1 MNTLLFIKK
10 YWKLLL
16 FLVGV
21 LLITILSICTF
32 SLLKSNR
39 LLKNDYD
46 RLLNNLENTYDS
58 LETYTAKNGQLVYQ
72 LNSIIVDYKE
82 LKIINPK
89 LVKEIENLRIRIKNL
104 SSVNTIDVQYTTII
118 DSIPVLYEKPYYLIN
133 YSDNFMKL
141 NTKLNT
147 NSNSLEDTKLIVYD
161 SLIISNEF
169 VTKGW
174 WFWKKVTGVKLK
186 FSASNPNLKLTNAE
200 SYYIISVNRKKL
212 SDILN

>member
-1 MNTLLFIKK
+1 MN
-10 YWKLLL
+10 YLL
-16 FLVGV
+16 FLKKYYKLILSLIGI
-21 LLITILSICTF
+21 LLITVLSICTF

-39 LLKNDYD
+39 ILKNDYD

-58 LETYTAKNGQLVYQ
+58 LESYTAKNGQLVYQ

-104 SSVNTIDVQYTTII
+104 SSVNSIDVQYTTII

-133 YSDNFMKL
+133 YSDNFTEL

-147 NSNSLEDTKLIVYD
+147 NLNSLEDTKIVVYD

-200 SYYIISVNRKKL
+200 SYYIISVKRKKL

>member
-1 MNTLLFIKK
+1 MNTLLFLKK
-10 YWKLLL
+10 YYKLLL

-72 LNSIIVDYKE
+72 LNSIMVDYKE

-141 NTKLNT
+141 NAILNT

-169 VTKGW
+169 ITKGW
-174 WFWKKVTGVKLK
+174 WFWKKITGVKLK

-200 SYYIISVNRKKL
+200 SYYIISVKRKKL

>member
-1 MNTLLFIKK
+1 MNTLLFLKK
-10 YWKLLL
+10 YYKLLL

-72 LNSIIVDYKE
+72 LNSIMVDYKE

-141 NTKLNT
+141 NAILNT

-169 VTKGW
+169 ITKGW
-174 WFWKKVTGVKLK
+174 WFWKKITGVKLK

>member
-1 MNTLLFIKK
+1 MTALLFLKK

-21 LLITILSICTF
+21 LLIIVLSVSTIYYF
-32 SLLKSNR
+32 KSNR
-39 LLKNDYD
+39 LLKNDYE

-58 LETYTAKNGQLVYQ
+58 LESYSAKNGQLVYQ
-72 LNSIIVDYKE
+72 LNSIVVDYKE
-82 LKIINPK
+82 LKEINPK
-89 LVKEIENLRIRIKNL
+89 LVKEIENLKIRIKNL
-104 SSVNTIDVQYTTII
+104 SSVNSIDVQYTTII

-133 YSDNFMKL
+133 YSDNFTKIS
-141 NTKLNT
+141 TKLNT
-147 NSNSLEDTKLIVYD
+147 NSNSLEDTKIIVYD

-169 VTKGW
+169 ITKGW

-200 SYYIISVNRKKL
+200 SYYIISVKRKKL

>member
-16 FLVGV
+16 SLIGI

-39 LLKNDYD
+39 LLKNDYE
-46 RLLNNLENTYDS
+46 RLLNNLENTYES
-58 LETYTAKNGQLVYQ
+58 LETYSAKNGQLVYQ
-72 LNSIIVDYKE
+72 LNSIMVDYKE

-89 LVKEIENLRIRIKNL
+89 LVKEIENLKIRVKNL
-104 SSVNTIDVQYTTII
+104 SSVNVIDVQYTTII

-133 YSDNFMKL
+133 YSDDFVYL

-147 NSNSLEDTKLIVYD
+147 NSNSLEDTKIVVYD

-200 SYYIISVNRKKL
+200 SYYIIPVKR
-212 SDILN
+212 